1 MVAGALAC
9 CFREGGL
16 APRDDPRLRRGLG
29 RGPVDDRGGD
39 RGERPGASDQ
49 RGPVRALRLAA
60 GRVLRRQGERGPAE
74 PVRRPRRPCRREG
87 EGEPGSALMAVAQAE
102 NPLLEGLRVA
112 RTPEP
117 CALVIFGA
125 SGDLTRRKLLPA
137 VYSLAFRRLLP
148 EQFGVVGVAR
158 TEETTEAFRAR
169 MKEAVQQFG
178 RDELRD
184 DVWDSLASGMR
195 YVGTEFAD
203 DAGFDH
209 VAKELDELSQER
221 GTGDNRVYYLAIP
234 PDAIQTVVDQIGRRR
249 AESGWTRLIVEK
261 PFGHDR
267 ASAHA
272 LTQDIRHHFR
282 EQEIFRI
289 DHYLGKETVQNL
301 LALRF
306 ANGIFEP
313 IWSRQFVD
321 HVQITVA
328 ETLGI
333 ENRAGYYEQA
343 G

>member
-102 NPLLEGLRVA
+102 NPLLEGLRVR

-125 SGDLTRRKLLPA
+125 SGDLTRRKLFPA
-137 VYSLAFRRLLP
+137 LYSLAYRHLLP

-158 TEETTEAFRAR
+158 SEQSTDEFVDAMR
-169 MKEAVQQFG
+169 EAVEEHG

-184 DVWDSLASGMR
+184 DVWDWLAAGTR
-195 YVGTEFAD
+195 YVSTDFAD
-203 DAGFDH
+203 EGGEDEGVGALN
-209 VAKELDELSQER
+209 ELDEGR
-221 GTGDNRVYYLAIP
+221 GTAGNRVYYFAVPPAAIG
-234 PDAIQTVVDQIGRRR
+234 TLVEQIGRRR
-249 AESGWTRLIVEK
+249 SASGWTRLIIEK
-261 PFGHDR
+261 PFGHDL
-267 ASAHA
+267 ASARELNSMLA
-272 LTQDIRHHFR
+272 EHFA
-282 EQEIFRI
+282 EHEIFRI
-289 DHYLGKETVQNL
+289 DHYLGKETVQNM

-313 IWSRQFVD
+313 IWNRQFVD
-321 HVQITVA
+321 HVQIT
-328 ETLGI
+328 
-333 ENRAGYYEQA
+333 
-343 G
+343 